1 MELREVGAGRKEIAV
16 RGEADVPKGDHKA
29 LKRLRDVILV
39 GATARGPMGQAAAS
53 EGNHPGPHVV
63 PDGRHTSV
71 VCNVVVGRRV
81 IEGVDVDMKE
91 GAVPSKATGEGSK
104 VEGIYV
110 DMGEEC
116 RASRCAEGL
125 EAGIDDEV
133 IKSSE
138 GVIAQSRSDG
148 AEKVTQARP
157 DAKADEEI
165 SLIRGIRAG
174 IIGEKEAV
182 KDRDEGGGLFRRSEN
197 NRFDVGVSANGAA
210 EDRVAWGDGRAITSQ
225 NGICFRLEGGE
236 SGIAKEADRGT
247 KDLCHSRAGDGV
259 GEGGA
264 IDGLFARPELEARG
278 DEGGVEDGGFG
289 RGRGGGRGGGSKE
302 EEDFV
307 SHRRWAEDMDI
318 IAVGN
323 EHASLAKEGLDKAED
338 GVESEGKELGSEGA
352 ALSCA

>member
-29 LKRLRDVILV
+29 LERFRDMVLV
-39 GATARGPMGQAAAS
+39 GAAARGPMGQATAS

-71 VCNVVVGRRV
+71 VSDVVVGRRV
-81 IEGVDVDMKE
+81 IEGVDIDMKE
-91 GAVPSKATGEGSK
+91 GAVPSKSSGEGSK

-165 SLIRGIRAG
+165 SLIRGIGAG
-174 IIGEKEAV
+174 IIGEEEAV
-182 KDRDEGGGLFRRSEN
+182 KDRDESGGLFRRSEN
-197 NRFDVGVSANGAA
+197 NRFDVGVSANRAA
-210 EDRVAWGDGRAITSQ
+210 KDRVAWGDGRTIPSQ
-225 NGICFRLEGGE
+225 NGICFRLEGGK

-247 KDLCHSRAGDGV
+247 KDLCHSRAGGGV

-307 SHRRWAEDMDI
+307 GYRRWAEDMDV

-338 GVESEGKELGSEGA
+338 GVESEGRNMLYVQTRIGE
-352 ALSCA
+352 